1 MSNYKN
7 YLLRQ
12 LGIKESAL
20 KPTEDEAEKAFP
32 PVGMD
37 AKEKGSEPSP
47 RDRILSPTAVAT
59 PVIAVA
65 VRGSNTGGLP
75 SGKNMSPSRLG
86 GYEPIPTAKENSEV
100 VDKTPSNA
108 QINSSS
114 PISDTPET
122 AKDAHPHQVQNS
134 EGEPPQSVTGA
145 STEDDGALKLKD
157 MAPKQLD
164 IDVTE
169 GEDEDNHA
177 DNPDFQQKDA
187 EQFRKDRSASP
198 EGDEVRKHLG
208 MNENRCNASGVV
220 VGPGKNYVSIEKL
233 QKIRNSLQEKASS
246 GKMNAKESE
255 AFKYITEVLQ
265 KRGLG
270 LEQKLFGKKSMLETA
285 NVKTDKDK
293 LDTKLADLK
302 SRKDDEASKRHYK
315 KMADKMDKEERRDDL
330 A

>member
-20 KPTEDEAEKAFP
+20 KQINYKSKNSPTR
-32 PVGMD
+32 VRMD
-37 AKEKGSEPSP
+37 IKDNGQMPSL

-59 PVIAVA
+59 PVIAIA
-65 VRGSNTGGLP
+65 VRGSTTGGLP

-86 GYEPIPTAKENSEV
+86 GYELISTAKTNSELI
-100 VDKTPSNA
+100 DKTPCNA

-122 AKDAHPHQVQNS
+122 AMDAHPHQVQNS
-134 EGEPPQSVTGA
+134 DGEPPQSVTDA
-145 STEDDGALKLKD
+145 SAEDDGALKLKD

-169 GEDEDNHA
+169 SEDEDNQA

-198 EGDEVRKHLG
+198 DSDEVRNQLG
-208 MNENRCNASGVV
+208 IKEQ
-220 VGPGKNYVSIEKL
+220 VSVETLLKV
-233 QKIRNSLQEKASS
+233 RNSLQEKASS

-285 NVKTDKDK
+285 NVKER
-293 LDTKLADLK
+293 
-302 SRKDDEASKRHYK
+302 SDELS
-315 KMADKMDKEERRDDL
+315 
-330 A
+330 